1 MKNTASLSI
10 KRAGVTIALA
20 GALLATTGCG
30 YIYKQPTTI
39 VYSASDGQMTNLY
52 EKGQPSDGE
61 TPNSKENGKEVIQFR
76 NIMVISSAEGA
87 PGRVLGTIL
96 NQSEKDATV
105 TLAFPGE
112 TLTVKVP
119 AGKEVRL
126 EDEANE
132 ILLKSTEAAPGL
144 TLKTTVSS
152 DVTPEP
158 SEFLVPVLDGTLEEY
173 ASYLPN
179 AASASATE
187 SAQH

>member
-39 VYSASDGQMTNLY
+39 VYSASDGQMTNLT
-52 EKGQPSDGE
+52 EGNKQI
-61 TPNSKENGKEVIQFR
+61 VQFR

-119 AGKEVRL
+119 AGKEIRL
-126 EDEANE
+126 EEDAHK
-132 ILLKSTEAAPGL
+132 ILLKSTGANPGM

-152 DVTPEP
+152 DIT
-158 SEFLVPVLDGTLEEY
+158 SGSAEFEVPVLDGTLEEY
-173 ASYLPN
+173 APYLPN
-179 AASASATE
+179 AASASATA

>member
-39 VYSASDGQMTNLY
+39 VYSASDGQMTNLT
-52 EKGQPSDGE
+52 EA
-61 TPNSKENGKEVIQFR
+61 NKEIIQFR

-112 TLTVKVP
+112 TLTIEVP

-126 EDEANE
+126 EDKANE
-132 ILLKSTEAAPGL
+132 IVLKSTEAAPGL
-144 TLKTTVSS
+144 SLKTTVSS
-152 DVTPEP
+152 DVTSEP
-158 SEFLVPVLDGTLEEY
+158 AEFVVPVLDGTLEEY

-187 SAQH
+187 TSQH

>member
-10 KRAGVTIALA
+10 KRAGVTAVLA
-20 GALLATTGCG
+20 GALLATSGCG

-39 VYSASDGQMTNLY
+39 VYSASDGQMVNLT
-52 EKGQPSDGE
+52 EG
-61 TPNSKENGKEVIQFR
+61 NKEVVQFR
-76 NIMVISSAEGA
+76 NIMVISSAEGE

-96 NQSEKDATV
+96 NQSEKDATIS
-105 TLAFPGE
+105 LGFPGE
-112 TLTVKVP
+112 TLTVKIP

-126 EDEANE
+126 EDDSNE
-132 ILLKSTEAAPGL
+132 LLLKSTEAGPGL

-152 DVTPEP
+152 DVTPDS
-158 SEFLVPVLDGTLEEY
+158 SEFLVPVLDGTLDEY
-173 ASYLPN
+173 APYLPN